1 MRFVIS
7 LLFFLVFVS
16 ASSACSIFTASK
28 GDQVL
33 VGANEDGDD
42 PFGKMWIMPA
52 REGRYGGIY
61 FGLSFLDKQAGM
73 NEHGLFFDYAALDP
87 VIKDFNEQGVF
98 VYIEEIMETCRTV
111 EEAVTFLEEHGY
123 SFNRAQLLLA
133 DATGNSVIVTP
144 ERIIHR
150 EGDYQIATNFNA
162 CTPTEKVNCRRYQYI
177 EEGLSNREEIS
188 TELFKDLLQRVH
200 VEGKNTTLYSKVFD
214 LKAKTVTVYNFHD
227 FGRPLSINLA
237 SSLQEGFQ
245 MQEIHQLFSE
255 HSFAEELY
263 RERHPEV
270 LSNRLFNLI
279 QQTDEKDIVKAVSA
293 LRKNAGAEKSVF
305 EQQLTKA
312 IIEAT
317 IVERLSVDNYSV
329 AHQFLPFPH
338 AFYEQNWQ
346 SQSEAL
352 ARCQTL
358 LAYMQ
363 KSKLGFYYNA
373 AGIPPEANMLPQIQ
387 GYLQLVT
394 R

>member
-1 MRFVIS
+1 MRFAIS
-7 LLFFLVFVS
+7 LLFFFTFVS

-42 PFGKMWIMPA
+42 PFGKIWIMPA
-52 REGRYGGIY
+52 REGRYGGVY

-87 VIKDFNEQGVF
+87 VIKGFNEQGVF
-98 VYIEEIMETCRTV
+98 MYIEEIMETCKTV
-111 EEAVTFLEEHGY
+111 EEAVAFLEKHGY

-150 EGDYQIATNFNA
+150 EGNYQIATNFNA
-162 CTPTEKVNCRRYQYI
+162 CSPAKKASCLRYQYL
-177 EEGLSNREEIS
+177 EKGLAETEDIS
-188 TELFKDLLQRVH
+188 TDLFRDLLQRVH
-200 VEGKNTTLYSKVFD
+200 VEGRNTTLYSKVFD

-227 FGRPLSINLA
+227 FGRPVSINLA
-237 SSLQEGFQ
+237 TSLQEGFQ

-263 RERHPEV
+263 RQRHPEV
-270 LSNRLFNLI
+270 LSNTLFRLI
-279 QQTDEKDIVKAVSA
+279 QQTDKEDIVKAVSA
-293 LRKNAGAEKSVF
+293 LRKNSGAEKDIF

-317 IVERLSVDNYSV
+317 IVVRLSVDNYSV
-329 AHQFLPFPH
+329 VHQFLPFPH

-346 SQSEAL
+346 SPSEIL

-363 KSKLGFYYNA
+363 KSKLGFYYNT